1 MSQNI
6 SKQQAPLYVFVYDI
20 SNNKE
25 RTKVDDVLRDYGFRV
40 QKSVYECHLTR
51 GDKKRLLDR
60 LDSLNIETGHIRCYS
75 ATSNVLK
82 IGMPP
87 EDLDEEYIYFIE

>member
-1 MSQNI
+1 MSSSM

-25 RTKVDDVLRDYGFRV
+25 RGKVDDVLRDYGFRV

-51 GDKKRLLDR
+51 GDKKRLLDK
-60 LDSLNIETGHIRCYS
+60 LESLTIETGHIRCYGVNS
-75 ATSNVLK
+75 KVIK
-82 IGMPP
+82 IGAPP